1 MQSGIQAFKH
11 SDSRTGLASK
21 IYNVLIQGMH
31 VAPSFFSSTEDF
43 GKTNFHPD
51 IALDRSSADPL
62 YRQLADILRRMI
74 DSGELA
80 AGQRLPT
87 ETNLMGR
94 FGVSRITVRQANE
107 LLVSHGKVTAH
118 RGKGTFVAKRLV
130 LHDLDALQ
138 GFHAALR
145 SQGIE
150 PQTTLIEWAVN
161 AGAFDDQR
169 PAGTD
174 LPVRLK
180 RLYSIDGQPF
190 ALVVGYLPEAAAGLE
205 KAQAE
210 GLSAYEIL
218 AEFMGVRVARASLAI
233 RCERAPKD
241 VATLLSLK
249 KTDMVLV
256 MERLSFSSSDQP
268 CDFMRIYILPERYE
282 FRLKVTGPFEIARAV
297 PLVRSSFNSKD
308 LEVKT

>member
-1 MQSGIQAFKH
+1 MQA
-11 SDSRTGLASK
+11 
-21 IYNVLIQGMH
+21 
-31 VAPSFFSSTEDF
+31 APSIFSSTEDF
-43 GKTNFHPD
+43 GKNNFLSN
-51 IALDRSSADPL
+51 IVLDRSSSEPL

-87 ETNLMGR
+87 ETDLMGR

-107 LLVSHGKVTAH
+107 LLVRHGKVTAH
-118 RGKGTFVAKRLV
+118 RGKVTFVSKRVV

-150 PQTTLIEWAVN
+150 PETRLIEWEVD
-161 AGAFDDQR
+161 AGAVHDQQ

-180 RLYSIDGQPF
+180 RLYSIDGRPF
-190 ALVVGYLPEAAAGLE
+190 ALVVGYLPAAAAALGQ
-205 KAQAE
+205 AQAE
-210 GLSAYEIL
+210 NFLAYEIL
-218 AEFMGVRVARASLAI
+218 AEFLGVRVARAALAI

-241 VATLLSLK
+241 VATLLGLK
-249 KTDMVLV
+249 KADMVLV

-268 CDFMRIYILPERYE
+268 CEFMRIYILPERYE
-282 FRLKVTGPFEIARAV
+282 FRLKVTGPFEIARAL
-297 PLVRSSFNSKD
+297 PLVPSSFNLTN

>member
-1 MQSGIQAFKH
+1 MQA
-11 SDSRTGLASK
+11 D
-21 IYNVLIQGMH
+21 
-31 VAPSFFSSTEDF
+31 PSIFSSTENVE
-43 GKTNFHPD
+43 KNNFLSH
-51 IALDRSSADPL
+51 IVLDRSSSQPL
-62 YRQLADILRRMI
+62 YRQLADILQHMI

-80 AGQRLPT
+80 VGQRLPT

-107 LLVSHGKVTAH
+107 LLVRHGKVTAH
-118 RGKGTFVAKRLV
+118 RGKGTFVAKRVV

-150 PQTTLIEWAVN
+150 PQTRLIEWAVD
-161 AGAFDDQR
+161 AGPLQDQR

-180 RLYSIDGQPF
+180 RLYSIDGRPF
-190 ALVVGYLPEAAAGLE
+190 ALVVGYLPEAAAALE
-205 KAQAE
+205 QAQAE
-210 GLSAYEIL
+210 SLSAYEIL
-218 AEFMGVRVARASLAI
+218 AEFLGVRVARASLAI
-233 RCERAPKD
+233 RSERAPRD
-241 VATLLSLK
+241 VATLLGLK
-249 KTDMVLV
+249 KADMVLV

-268 CDFMRIYILPERYE
+268 CEFMLIYILPERYE
-282 FRLKVTGPFEIARAV
+282 FRLKVAGPFEIARAV
-297 PLVRSSFNSKD
+297 PLISSSFNLTN

>member
-1 MQSGIQAFKH
+1 M
-11 SDSRTGLASK
+11 TVTASATLSLFAQ
-21 IYNVLIQGMH
+21 IESNL
-31 VAPSFFSSTEDF
+31 
-43 GKTNFHPD
+43 
-51 IALDRSSADPL
+51 
-62 YRQLADILRRMI
+62 RQRILNNQ
-74 DSGELA
+74 LA
-80 AGQRLPT
+80 AGSKLPSEAELET
-87 ETNLMGR
+87 E

-107 LLVSHGKVTAH
+107 LLVRHGKVTAH

-150 PQTTLIEWAVN
+150 PQTTLIEWAVD
-161 AGAFDDQR
+161 AGAVDDQR
-169 PAGTD
+169 PAGAD

-180 RLYSIDGQPF
+180 RIYSIDGRPF
-190 ALVVGYLPEAAAGLE
+190 ALVVGYLPEAAAALG
-205 KAQAE
+205 KSQAE

-218 AEFMGVRVARASLAI
+218 AEFMGVRVARAALAI

-268 CDFMRIYILPERYE
+268 CEFMLIYILPERYE
-282 FRLKVTGPFEIARAV
+282 FRLKVTGPFEIARAL
-297 PLVRSSFNSKD
+297 PLIPSSMNLSN
-308 LEVKT
+308 LEVNT